1 MSLDPN
7 GKGLNKIRWDR
18 MFTTVSGDGQPKS
31 YFRYFLF
38 ALITYF
44 GISYFVRKRKE
55 KKN

>member
-18 MFTTVSGDGQPKS
+18 MFTTVSGDGQPQS